1 VRAIRPCALVSRWVS
16 SGARV
21 SVALKESR
29 TVVGG
34 RLLAV
39 DASRHGGLGNLA
51 LAPDDGS
58 APWLIVRG
66 SSVVWIRLAE
76 GGGPCRA

>member
-1 VRAIRPCALVSRWVS
+1 MRAIRPHALVSKWAS

-21 SVALKESR
+21 SVALKGGGE
-29 TVVGG
+29 VGG

-39 DASRHGGLGNLA
+39 DLSAHGGLGNLA
-51 LAPDDGS
+51 LAPDGGQV
-58 APWLIVRG
+58 PWLIVRG

-76 GGGPCRA
+76 VR